1 MSSKQLGIW
10 RLASIFLLLGGAFL
24 AATPAYAQNP
34 QNPKLR
40 SPTGLRG
47 FYRQALNRN
56 QVNNQTGTFVFLFWN
71 GPSAETDTIC
81 PFDTNLVCADSIPV
95 CQIDP
100 DVCDSLGM
108 NCEIDTVFQCR
119 KAWQG
124 YRVRRTVEG
133 VGLGRLQL
141 IGQWK
146 ARDSVVPLCVVQ
158 QLPCDLQNFTFTG
171 AGVFFKGFR
180 NNRLPNGQYV
190 FDYPPGNPADQD
202 STARIFVDLAANPGF
217 QHEYA
222 VTSIDSSISVNAD
235 FLESLVDSSELVYL
249 TPATP
254 PPDNLERVAV
264 VPNPYRGSAEWD
276 PGPNQRRIHF
286 INLPAGSTIRI
297 YTSAAELL
305 RTLRQD
311 PNSSPGGVTGELVW
325 DLKNDRGRDV
335 VSGIYIYS
343 VHPPDGRTPKKGHF
357 VIIK

>member
-1 MSSKQLGIW
+1 MSLN
-10 RLASIFLLLGGAFL
+10 RLVCRCLALTILLGGAL
-24 AATPAYAQNP
+24 SPTLGSAQTR
-34 QNPKLR
+34 KLR
-40 SPTGLRG
+40 SPTGVEG
-47 FYRQALNRN
+47 YYRQALNRN
-56 QVNNQTGTFVFLFWN
+56 QVNNQTGTFVFLVWN

-81 PFDTNLVCADSIPV
+81 A
-95 CQIDP
+95 
-100 DVCDSLGM
+100 
-108 NCEIDTVFQCR
+108 IDTVTVCDTTACVLDSTFKCR
-119 KAWQG
+119 PAWSG
-124 YRVRRTVEG
+124 YRVRRTIEG
-133 VGLGRLQL
+133 ISLSRLEL

-146 ARDSVVPLCVVQ
+146 SRDKVVPLCLNLQ
-158 QLPCDLQNFTFTG
+158 IPCDLQNFTFTG
-171 AGVFFKGFR
+171 TGVFFKGFR
-180 NNRLPNGQYV
+180 NNLLPNGKYAL
-190 FDYPPGNPADQD
+190 DYPKGNPVDED
-202 STARIFVDLAANPGF
+202 STARIFVDLASLVGF
-217 QHEYA
+217 RHEYG
-222 VTSIDSSISVNAD
+222 VTSIDTLLSVNAD
-235 FLESLVDSSELVYL
+235 FFETPIDSSELVDL

-286 INLPAGSTIRI
+286 INLPAGSTVRI

-311 PNSSPGGVTGELVW
+311 PNSSPGGTTGELVW